1 MVKHVPDAMAG
12 EGDRGAQRFTSALGS
27 DYSVEADAVLRMKA
41 PNSKLH
47 GGAALMLALW
57 ALFLL
62 SAMVISWALDIN
74 SRLTVS
80 GNASR
85 VLDAEAMASSG
96 ADLALHP
103 LVKPDSANL
112 HRQIGNQEGYDV
124 QITGEEGR
132 LDLNWL
138 TLNED
143 PTKLAILRQYL
154 ALKGV
159 ELNDVDT
166 MMDSLLD
173 WVSPNKGL
181 HHLNACPETD
191 TYRPPRAPL
200 TSVDDLKKICG
211 WEKFTAK
218 LGWDEDF
225 TVLPLPALGQY
236 RIDLAWAS
244 RDVLRALSAVLP
256 GISDDKV
263 DRFLQLRRGPDGI
276 DGTADDYQFG
286 GTAQG
291 TASSALAGGSLPPE
305 VLTTLGLNQQQSQ
318 QPLPGSTTSIG
329 LLTFKGPILRVVS
342 VGKSGDVTRSVQMI
356 ISKASLGGAA
366 GQPTVMSWK
375 EL

>member
-1 MVKHVPDAMAG
+1 
-12 EGDRGAQRFTSALGS
+12 
-27 DYSVEADAVLRMKA
+27 
-41 PNSKLH
+41 
-47 GGAALMLALW
+47 MLALW

-74 SRLTVS
+74 SRLVVS

-103 LVKPDSANL
+103 LIQPASPNL
-112 HRQIGNQEGYDV
+112 HRQVSNREGYDV

-191 TYRPPRAPL
+191 TYRPPHAPL

-218 LGWDEDF
+218 PGWDDDF
-225 TVLPLPALGQY
+225 TVLPLTSGLFGQY
-236 RIDLAWAS
+236 KIDLAWAS
-244 RDVLRALSAVLP
+244 RDVLRALSAILP
-256 GISDDKV
+256 GMSDDKV

-286 GTAQG
+286 VTAQ
-291 TASSALAGGSLPPE
+291 TGGSPLPPE
-305 VLTTLGLNQQQSQ
+305 VLATLGLN
-318 QPLPGSTTSIG
+318 PPPGATTSIG
-329 LLTFKGPILRVVS
+329 NLLTFKGPILRVVS

>member
-1 MVKHVPDAMAG
+1 M
-12 EGDRGAQRFTSALGS
+12 RS
-27 DYSVEADAVLRMKA
+27 
-41 PNSKLH
+41 
-47 GGAALMLALW
+47 GAALLLALW

-62 SAMVISWALDIN
+62 STMVISWALDIN
-74 SRLTVS
+74 SRLVVS

-96 ADLALHP
+96 ADVALHP
-103 LVKPDSANL
+103 LIQPGSPNL
-112 HRQIGNQEGYDV
+112 HRQMSDRESYDV

-154 ALKGV
+154 TLKGV
-159 ELNDVDT
+159 EMNDLDT
-166 MMDSLLD
+166 MIDSLLD
-173 WVSPNKGL
+173 WVSPNQGL

-191 TYRPPRAPL
+191 NYQPPHAPL

-211 WEKFTAK
+211 WEKFTSRS
-218 LGWDEDF
+218 GWDDDL
-225 TVLPLPALGQY
+225 TVLPLYAIGQY
-236 RIDLAWAS
+236 QIDLAWAS
-244 RDVLRALSAVLP
+244 RDVLRALSAIFP
-256 GISDDKV
+256 GMSDDRV

-286 GTAQG
+286 VTAQG
-291 TASSALAGGSLPPE
+291 TASSALAGGSLPTE
-305 VLTTLGLNQQQSQ
+305 VLTTLGLNQQQPQQ
-318 QPLPGSTTSIG
+318 QPNQQQPQQQLT

-342 VGKSGDVTRSVQMI
+342 TGKAGDVTRAVQMI
-356 ISKASLGGAA
+356 VSKGGGAPGAA
-366 GQPTVMSWK
+366 GGGLSVMSWK

>member
-1 MVKHVPDAMAG
+1 
-12 EGDRGAQRFTSALGS
+12 
-27 DYSVEADAVLRMKA
+27 MKKSS
-41 PNSKLH
+41 SKSKSRN
-47 GGAALMLALW
+47 GAALMLALW

-74 SRLTVS
+74 SRLVVS

-96 ADLALHP
+96 AEVALTREISP
-103 LVKPDSANL
+103 NSPNL
-112 HRQIGNQEGYDV
+112 HRQMGSGEGYDV
-124 QITGEEGR
+124 QMTGEEGR

-143 PTKLAILRQYL
+143 PTRLAILRQYL
-154 ALKGV
+154 TLKGV
-159 ELNDVDT
+159 ELNDVD
-166 MMDSLLD
+166 MMVDSLLD
-173 WVSPNKGL
+173 WVSPNKGI

-191 TYRPPRAPL
+191 DYQPPHASL

-211 WEKFTAK
+211 WEKFTSRP
-218 LGWDEDF
+218 GWDEDF
-225 TVLPLPALGQY
+225 TVLPLQALGQY

-244 RDVLRALSAVLP
+244 RDVLRALSAILP
-256 GISDDKV
+256 GMTDDRV
-263 DRFLQLRRGPDGI
+263 DRFLQLRRGSDGI

-286 GTAQG
+286 ATAQG
-291 TASSALAGGSLPPE
+291 PASSALVVGSLPPE

-318 QPLPGSTTSIG
+318 QPLPGSTTSIAN
-329 LLTFKGPILRVVS
+329 LLTFRGPILRVVS

-356 ISKASLGGAA
+356 ISKAGFGGV
-366 GQPTVMSWK
+366 GGGPSVMSWK

>member
-1 MVKHVPDAMAG
+1 M
-12 EGDRGAQRFTSALGS
+12 GS
-27 DYSVEADAVLRMKA
+27 DYSTEADAVLRMKA
-41 PNSKLH
+41 SNSKLRS
-47 GGAALMLALW
+47 GAALMLALW

-62 SAMVISWALDIN
+62 SAMIISWALDIN
-74 SRLTVS
+74 SRLAVS

-96 ADLALHP
+96 ADIALHP
-103 LVKPDSANL
+103 LIQPGSPNL
-112 HRQIGNQEGYDV
+112 HRQMSNRESYDV
-124 QITGEEGR
+124 QMTGEEGR

-154 ALKGV
+154 TLKGV

-191 TYRPPRAPL
+191 NYQPPHAPL

-218 LGWDEDF
+218 PGWDDDF
-225 TVLPLPALGQY
+225 TVLPLTSGLLGQY

-244 RDVLRALSAVLP
+244 RDVLRALSAILP
-256 GISDDKV
+256 GMSDDRA
-263 DRFLQLRRGPDGI
+263 DRFLQLRRGLDGI

-286 GTAQG
+286 VTAQG

-305 VLTTLGLNQQQSQ
+305 VLTTLGLNQPQSQ
-318 QPLPGSTTSIG
+318 QQLPGTTTSIAN

-342 VGKSGDVTRSVQMI
+342 TGKSGDVTRAVQMI
-356 ISKASLGGAA
+356 ISKAGLGGAA

>member
-1 MVKHVPDAMAG
+1 
-12 EGDRGAQRFTSALGS
+12 
-27 DYSVEADAVLRMKA
+27 MKA
-41 PNSKLH
+41 PNSKLR

-74 SRLTVS
+74 SRLAVS
-80 GNASR
+80 GNANR

-96 ADLALHP
+96 AEVALALP
-103 LVKPDSANL
+103 PNAAPGSPNL
-112 HRQIGNQEGYDV
+112 HRKVGDRESYDV
-124 QITGEEGR
+124 QMVGEEGR

-143 PTKLAILRQYL
+143 QTRLAILRQYL
-154 ALKGV
+154 TLKGV

-191 TYRPPRAPL
+191 TYRPPHASL

-218 LGWDEDF
+218 PGWDEDF

-244 RDVLRALSAVLP
+244 RDVLRALSAILP
-256 GISDDKV
+256 GMSDDRV

-286 GTAQG
+286 GTVQG

-305 VLTTLGLNQQQSQ
+305 VLTTLLNQPQSQ

-342 VGKSGDVTRSVQMI
+342 VGKSGDITRSVQMI
-356 ISKASLGGAA
+356 ISKASLGGSA
-366 GQPTVMSWK
+366 GQLTVMSWK

>member
-1 MVKHVPDAMAG
+1 
-12 EGDRGAQRFTSALGS
+12 
-27 DYSVEADAVLRMKA
+27 MKKSSS
-41 PNSKLH
+41 NSKSR

-74 SRLTVS
+74 SRLAVS

-96 ADLALHP
+96 ADVALHP
-103 LVKPDSANL
+103 LIQPSSPNL
-112 HRQIGNQEGYDV
+112 HRQMTGRESYDV
-124 QITGEEGR
+124 QMTGEGGR

-143 PTKLAILRQYL
+143 QTKLKVLRQYL

-159 ELNDVDT
+159 EFNDVDT
-166 MMDSLLD
+166 MIDNLLD
-173 WVSPNKGL
+173 WVSPNKGI

-191 TYRPPRAPL
+191 DYQPPHAPL
-200 TSVDDLKKICG
+200 NSVDDLKKICG
-211 WEKFTAK
+211 WEKFTSRP
-218 LGWDEDF
+218 GWDEDF
-225 TVLPLPALGQY
+225 TVLPLQALGQY

-244 RDVLRALSAVLP
+244 RDVLRALSAILP
-256 GISDDKV
+256 GMSDDRV

-276 DGTADDYQFG
+276 DGTGDDYQFG
-286 GTAQG
+286 VTAQA
-291 TASSALAGGSLPPE
+291 TAPSALAGGSLPPE
-305 VLTTLGLNQQQSQ
+305 VLTTLGPNQQQSQ
-318 QPLPGSTTSIG
+318 QPLPSSTTSIG
-329 LLTFKGPILRVVS
+329 SLLTFKGPILRVVS
-342 VGKSGDVTRSVQMI
+342 VGKSGDVTRSVQTI